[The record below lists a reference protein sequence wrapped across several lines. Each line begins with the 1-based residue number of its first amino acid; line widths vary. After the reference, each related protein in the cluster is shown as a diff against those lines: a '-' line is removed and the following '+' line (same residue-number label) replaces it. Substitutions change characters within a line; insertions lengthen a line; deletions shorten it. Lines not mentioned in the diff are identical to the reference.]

1 MGKARVLIVEDNF
14 DNLALVRYL
23 VERVGYDVLEAMNGI
38 EGIRVAREQHPDLI
52 LMDMAL
58 PEMDGWAATKEIKS
72 DPTTKDIPIIA
83 LTAYTQ
89 PNDRLNAQNAGCDS
103 FIAKP
108 LDISWFTA
116 ELKRFLETKEQ
127 A

>member
-23 VERVGYDVLEAMNGI
+23 VERVGYEVLEAMNGI

-58 PEMDGWAATKEIKS
+58 PELDGWAATKEIKS
-72 DPTTKDIPIIA
+72 DPATKDIPILA

-89 PNDRLNAQNAGCDS
+89 PNDRLNAVNAGCDS

-108 LDISWFTA
+108 LDIAGFTA
-116 ELKRFLETKEQ
+116 ELKRFLDTKEQ

>member
-1 MGKARVLIVEDNF
+1 MGKGRVLIVEDNS

-23 VERVGYDVLEAMNGI
+23 VERAGYEVLEAINGI
-38 EGIRVAREQHPDLI
+38 EGVRAAREQHPDLI

-72 DPTTKDIPIIA
+72 DLTTRDIPVIA

-89 PNDRLNAQNAGCDS
+89 PNDRINAQKAGCDS

-108 LDISWFTA
+108 LDIAVFTA
-116 ELKRFLETKEQ
+116 ELRRFLETEEQ
-127 A
+127 T

>member
-1 MGKARVLIVEDNF
+1 MGKGRVLIVEDNF

-23 VERVGYDVLEAMNGI
+23 VERAGYEVLEAMNGI
-38 EGIRVAREQHPDLI
+38 EGVRVAREQHPDLI

-72 DPTTKDIPIIA
+72 DLSTRDIPIIA

-89 PNDRLNAQNAGCDS
+89 PNDRLNAHKAGCDS

-108 LDISWFTA
+108 LDIAVFTA

>member
-23 VERVGYDVLEAMNGI
+23 VERVGYDVLEAMNGV
-38 EGIRVAREQHPDLI
+38 EGIQVAREQHPDLI

-72 DPTTKDIPIIA
+72 DPKTKDIPIIA

-89 PNDRLNAQNAGCDS
+89 PNDRLNANKAGCDS

-108 LDISWFTA
+108 LDIAGFTA
-116 ELKRFLETKEQ
+116 ELKRFLEAKEQ

>member
-1 MGKARVLIVEDNF
+1 MGKGRVLIVEDNL

-23 VERVGYDVLEAMNGI
+23 VERAGYEVLEAMNGI
-38 EGIRVAREQHPDLI
+38 EGVRVAREQHPDLI

-58 PEMDGWAATKEIKS
+58 PELDGWAATKEIKS
-72 DPTTKDIPIIA
+72 DLSTRDIPIIA

-89 PNDRLNAQNAGCDS
+89 PNDRLNAHKAGCDS

-108 LDISWFTA
+108 LDIAAFTA

-127 A
+127 T

>member
-1 MGKARVLIVEDNF
+1 MGKGRVLIVEDNF
-14 DNLALVRYL
+14 DNLALVHYL
-23 VERVGYDVLEAMNGI
+23 VERAGYEVLEAMNGI
-38 EGIRVAREQHPDLI
+38 EGVRVAREQHPDLI

-58 PEMDGWAATKEIKS
+58 PEMDGWVATKEIKS
-72 DPTTKDIPIIA
+72 DLSTRDIPIIA

-89 PNDRLNAQNAGCDS
+89 PNDRLNAHKAGCDS

-108 LDISWFTA
+108 LDIAAFTA

>member
-1 MGKARVLIVEDNF
+1 MSKARVLIVEDNV

-23 VERVGYDVLEAMNGI
+23 VERMGYEVLEAMNGV
-38 EGIRVAREQHPDLI
+38 EGIRVTREQHPDLI
-52 LMDMAL
+52 LMDLAL
-58 PEMDGWAATKEIKS
+58 PEMDGWAATKAIKS
-72 DPTTKDIPIIA
+72 DPATKDIPIIA

-89 PNDRLNAQNAGCDS
+89 PNDRLNADKAGCDS

-108 LDISWFTA
+108 LDLTGFTA
-116 ELKRFLETKEQ
+116 EIKRFLSAKEQ

>member
-23 VERVGYDVLEAMNGI
+23 VERVGYEVLEAMNGI
-38 EGIRVAREQHPDLI
+38 EGIKVAREQHPDLI

-89 PNDRLNAQNAGCDS
+89 PNDRLNAHQAGCDS

-108 LDISWFTA
+108 LDIAGFTA
-116 ELKRFLETKEQ
+116 ELKRFLGTKEQ